1 MPLYEPAK
9 WDQVLANLKV
19 VPDASI
25 QAITSE
31 LRNADFFKVQRSQGQ
46 SLYSYSESRAL
57 RPDELDPRTE
67 QFYIRAFNECVAVI
81 SSPMP
86 DAAKCA
92 ACEMLAVSLQK
103 RRHRV
108 ERATAHFQAAKPGAV
123 IGASA
128 QRDFLRA
135 QGRAGNQADLA
146 ALKAGATAIAQGKTH
161 LQLVNRKF
169 QPGKSLEGANNY
181 WLEKADPLHR
191 AWGHVGIEIYNAWAN
206 DASIELDFFTWA
218 DRNRDQ
224 LAVQFPDSAEILY
237 EDRGVRYLSRAEKFQ
252 YRVKFSDEGPFLRRS
267 RDELRALKVSTR
279 LNLADMKQAAQFQLF
294 STAGYDTLYNGSGFA
309 IWVCGPTGKFY
320 SHRHKKDTFHH
331 SSFFAGDEVICG
343 GEWAI
348 SQGELVMICDKT
360 GHYAATQADFHK
372 ACKLLVDAKV
382 SIENAVY
389 ETADYAVNGWDRK
402 FYWLWDWYR
411 HYPHNTADNTP
422 LIDSSN
428 PFTLHAARQARANDL
443 NSDTTLS
450 DAERQRL
457 LDAFNAEHQEHRLN
471 WASALVASGASPA
484 GAYKAW
490 YDKRHS
496 ANRGLGRRR
505 AEAVGTGG
513 MAGLGLKGVG
523 LGATGATWGDLLL
536 NNGGVKT
543 IGANI
548 AQAATRKRR

>member
-9 WDQVLANLKV
+9 WGQVLANLSV

-25 QAITSE
+25 QAITSA
-31 LRNADFFKVQRSQGQ
+31 LDDAAFFKTQRSNG
-46 SLYSYSESRAL
+46 LGIYSRSEGRAL

-67 QFYIRAFNECVAVI
+67 QFYIRAFNECVAVL
-81 SSPMP
+81 SNPML
-86 DAAKCA
+86 DAAKYA
-92 ACEMLAVSLQK
+92 ACEMLAVSLHK
-103 RRHRV
+103 RRLRV
-108 ERATAHFQAAKPGAV
+108 EQAAAHFQVARTGAV
-123 IGASA
+123 IAPSA
-128 QRDFLRA
+128 ERDFLRA
-135 QGRAGNQADLA
+135 QGRAGTQADLA
-146 ALKAGATAIAQGKTH
+146 ALKAGGTAIAQGKTH

-191 AWGHVGIEIYNAWAN
+191 AWGHVGIEIFNAWAN
-206 DASIELDFFTWA
+206 DPSIELDFFTWA

-224 LAVQFPDSAEILY
+224 LAVRFPDSAEILF
-237 EDRGVRYLSRAEKFQ
+237 EERGVRYLSRAEKFQ
-252 YRVKFSDEGPFLRRS
+252 YRVKFSDSGVFLRRS
-267 RDELRALKVSTR
+267 REELRDLKVSTR
-279 LNLADMKQAAQFQLF
+279 LDLARMKQAAQFKPF
-294 STAGYDTLYNGSGFA
+294 STAGYDTLYNGTGFA

-382 SIENAVY
+382 NIENAVY

-411 HYPHNTADNTP
+411 HYPHNTAENTP

-428 PFTLHAARQARANDL
+428 PFTLHAARLARANAL
-443 NSDTTLS
+443 NSDPTLS
-450 DAERQRL
+450 DSQRQRL

-471 WASALVASGASPA
+471 WASALVAAGASPA
-484 GAYKAW
+484 GAYRAW
-490 YDKRHS
+490 YDKRHA
-496 ANRGLGRRR
+496 ANRAGGRRR
-505 AEAVGTGG
+505 AEGIGSGG
-513 MAGLGLKGVG
+513 LAGLGLKGAG
-523 LGATGATWGDLLL
+523 LGATGATWGDLVL
-536 NNGGVKT
+536 NSGGVNT

-548 AQAATRKRR
+548 ARAATRKLP